1 MAKITLIG
9 MHNYTDGHIWD
20 NVVLP
25 AAFNKDQ
32 FINTI
37 LLNYGEME
45 TLYADP
51 DMMKFAITNWANI
64 NNWNILKAV
73 TAINIEYE
81 PLQNY
86 DRRETR
92 SLSGTNTGTI
102 TDAGNRSTSV
112 STTARTVTDRDE
124 TNETEHKV
132 SAYDASTYS
141 PDNTD
146 DGSNTLDE
154 TVNATGSSTGS
165 DISGNTRT
173 DNLAHSEQETIR
185 AYGNIGVTTSQ
196 QMLQSE
202 LDLTLYN
209 IYETFAGIF
218 AFDLLLMVY

>member
-9 MHNYTDGHIWD
+9 MHNYTDGNIWE

-25 AAFNKDQ
+25 AAINKEQ

-64 NNWNILKAV
+64 NNWSILKAV

-81 PLQNY
+81 PLNNY
-86 DRRETR
+86 DRTETR
-92 SLSGTNTGTI
+92 TKSGTNTGTV
-102 TDAGNRSTSV
+102 TDSGNTSV
-112 STTARTVTDRDE
+112 TSTTSG
-124 TNETEHKV
+124 TNENEHKV
-132 SAYDASTYS
+132 SAYDSSSYS
-141 PDNTD
+141 PDTKDEGNTS
-146 DGSNTLDE
+146 GSGT
-154 TVNATGSSTGS
+154 STGT
-165 DISGNTRT
+165 SGNTRT
-173 DNLAHSEQETIR
+173 DNLAHAEQENVR
-185 AYGNIGVTTSQ
+185 AFGNIGVTTSQ

-202 LDLTLYN
+202 LDISLYN

>member
-9 MHNYTDGHIWD
+9 MHNYTDGDIWG

-25 AAFNKDQ
+25 SAINKEQ

-64 NNWNILKAV
+64 NNWSILKAV

-81 PLQNY
+81 PLNNY
-86 DRRETR
+86 DRTETR
-92 SLSGTNTGTI
+92 TKSGTNTGTV
-102 TDAGNRSTSV
+102 TDSGNTSV
-112 STTARTVTDRDE
+112 STNTRTVTDRDE

-132 SAYDASTYS
+132 SAYDSSSYS

-146 DGSNTLDE
+146 DGSNTMDE
-154 TVNATGSSTGS
+154 TVTGNGTSTGT
-165 DISGNTRT
+165 SGNTRT
-173 DNLAHSEQETIR
+173 DNLAHAEQENVR
-185 AYGNIGVTTSQ
+185 AFGNIGVTTSQ

-202 LDLTLYN
+202 LDISLYN

>member
-9 MHNYTDGHIWD
+9 MHNYTDGDIWE

-25 AAFNKDQ
+25 SAINKEQ

-64 NNWNILKAV
+64 NNWSILKAV
-73 TAINIEYE
+73 TAINVEYE
-81 PLQNY
+81 PLNNY
-86 DRRETR
+86 ARTETR
-92 SLSGTNTGTI
+92 TKSGTNTGTV
-102 TDAGNRSTSV
+102 TDSGNTSV
-112 STTARTVTDRDE
+112 TSTTSG
-124 TNETEHKV
+124 TNANEHKV
-132 SAYDASTYS
+132 SAYDSSSYSADNKDEGSTS
-141 PDNTD
+141 
-146 DGSNTLDE
+146 GSGT
-154 TVNATGSSTGS
+154 STGTT
-165 DISGNTRT
+165 GNTRT
-173 DNLAHSEQETIR
+173 DNLAHAEQESIR
-185 AYGNIGVTTSQ
+185 AFGNIGVTTSQ

-202 LDLTLYN
+202 LDLSLYN